1 MPGPSDSTEVP
12 RLDDLIELV
21 RSRAAADDPLAHLQ
35 EAAGLKQ
42 EVDDLTDAL
51 LGHFVDQARRS
62 GATWTQIGD
71 ALGVSKQA
79 AQQKHSSPG
88 STARRVLSSLGQK
101 LFADG
106 FRRFTPRAKS
116 VVVAAQEAAVGCGAD
131 EIGSEHLLLGLY
143 AEPEGI
149 AVKVLDELGLDR
161 AEVTA
166 AVLAASPDAAEPTR
180 GHLPFGDGAKAAL
193 EGALHSA
200 LELGHNYIGTE
211 HILLGLLALDDG
223 SLGATLLVDAGITTE
238 SARAGILRLLHQL

>member
-1 MPGPSDSTEVP
+1 MAPGPTDAP
-12 RLDDLIELV
+12 RLDDLIALV
-21 RSRAAADDPLAHLQ
+21 RARAEDDPLAQLQ

-62 GATWTQIGD
+62 GATWTQIGE

-79 AQQKHSSPG
+79 AQQKHSSTE
-88 STARRVLSSLGQK
+88 SAARRALSSLGQK
-101 LFADG
+101 LFAGG

-116 VVVAAQEAAVGCGAD
+116 VVVAAQEAAAGFGAD
-131 EIGSEHLLLGLY
+131 EIGSEHLLIGLY

-161 AEVTA
+161 GEVTA
-166 AVLAASPDAAEPTR
+166 AVLASSTATAEPTR
-180 GHLPFGDGAKAAL
+180 GHIPFGKDAKAAL
-193 EGALHSA
+193 EGALASA

-211 HILLGLLALDDG
+211 HILLGILQLDADQPGAALLA
-223 SLGATLLVDAGITTE
+223 DAGITAAAVRE
-238 SARAGILRLLHQL
+238 AVLRLLRQL

>member
-1 MPGPSDSTEVP
+1 MAPDRTDAP
-12 RLDDLIELV
+12 RLDDLIALV
-21 RSRAAADDPLAHLQ
+21 RARADDDPLAQLQ

-62 GATWTQIGD
+62 GATWTQIGE

-79 AQQKHSSPG
+79 AQQKHASAG
-88 STARRVLSSLGQK
+88 SAARRVLSSIGQK

-106 FRRFTPRAKS
+106 FRRFTARAKA
-116 VVVAAQEAAVGCGAD
+116 VVVAAQEAAIGCGAD

-149 AVKVLDELGLDR
+149 AVRVLDELGLDR
-161 AEVTA
+161 AAVTA
-166 AVLAASPDAAEPTR
+166 AVLAASPEDATPTR
-180 GHLPFGDGAKAAL
+180 GHLPFGEGAKDAL
-193 EGALHSA
+193 EGALHAA

-211 HILLGLLALDDG
+211 HILLGLLRLDDG
-223 SLGATLLVDAGITTE
+223 SLGVTLLTDAGITTE
-238 SARAGILRLLHQL
+238 SAREAVVRLLREL